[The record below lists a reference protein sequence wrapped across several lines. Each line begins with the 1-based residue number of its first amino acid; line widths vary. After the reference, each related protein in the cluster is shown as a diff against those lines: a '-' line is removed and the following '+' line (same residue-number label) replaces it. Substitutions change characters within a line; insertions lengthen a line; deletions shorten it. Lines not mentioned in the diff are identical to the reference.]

1 MLYISGED
9 ISFLF
14 GERQVDA
21 KPLPATTE
29 VAMEAVPFV
38 FTGVVACM
46 AGMSWIIERRMKNGK
61 DESNG

>member
-1 MLYISGED
+1 V
-9 ISFLF
+9 F
-14 GERQVDA
+14 GGAAVGA

-29 VAMEAVPFV
+29 VAMGAVPFA

-46 AGMSWIIERRMKNGK
+46 AAVSWIIERRMKNGK